1 MNPANMEIPA
11 QTTGVDGSVLYYGK
25 LDSPHAVHFFLELRD
40 RGSAH
45 VMESLLDSVR
55 EGADAGKY
63 VVKFHFNGAFDDTV
77 GGSGSHRAL
86 SALGA
91 AADAGQNAFADYLAA
106 LFKAQ
111 PFPPGYDR
119 FAEADTL
126 LTAADSVAGLR
137 SADFDRKVN
146 EGTYLQW
153 AGKAIADFESYGV
166 IGTPIAWYDDNDIHV
181 FTVPDGPAV
190 SPQDFLAELHD

>member
-1 MNPANMEIPA
+1 MNQPNMEIPA
-11 QTTGVDGSVLYYGK
+11 QATGTGGSTLYYGN
-25 LDSPHAVHFFLELRD
+25 LDAPHTVHFFLELRD
-40 RGSAH
+40 RASAQ
-45 VMESLLDSVR
+45 VMDSLLATVR
-55 EGADAGKY
+55 TGADNGKY
-63 VVKFHFNGAFDDTV
+63 VVKFHFNGMFDDTV
-77 GGSGSHRAL
+77 GGSGSQRAL

-91 AADAGQNAFADYLAA
+91 AADVGPKALVDYLAA

-126 LTAADSVAGLR
+126 LAVADSVARLR

-146 EGTYLQW
+146 QGTYMQW
-153 AGKAIADFESYGV
+153 AGETIADFQSYGV
-166 IGTPIAWYDDNDIHV
+166 VGTPIAWFDDNDIHV

-190 SPQDFLAELHD
+190 SPQDFLSELHD